1 VHLDLSPSVA
11 ASPAA
16 SDVAAGTVPTPDLE
30 GDLAA
35 AAAIITQ
42 SMRPV
47 ILAGLGARSQGVPA
61 AVRSFAERFGV
72 PVLTTYKA
80 KGVLPED
87 HVWAAGL
94 VTNGALEGR
103 VLAPADAILTVGF
116 ETVELMPGTWPWPRP
131 TIAIGDGVKND
142 HIPHEIELRGG
153 TADWLE
159 QLERTLVAAG
169 WGSAWTDCGRG
180 ARRGRRDGEDASL
193 TDLCQAWRA
202 QARRSRFTRPRSGSA
217 VNEDALA
224 ELAHKLKTPIAVIAG
239 HAELLAI
246 RDDDETRTT
255 AASQILAAARRLTQE
270 VDALLGI
277 DGELAAVAHA
287 ENGAARRSG
296 PPARVILID
305 DDVFVRRLLRMT
317 LPPEDFEIAEA
328 GDGDIALAIAEVQRP
343 DLVLLDWRM
352 PTVSGETVLMHLKDR
367 YPNVA
372 VVVLTVEGEQR
383 SRAGELG
390 ADAFLTKPF
399 SPVELLRTVERLV
412 ANRAEQH
419 VA

>member
-1 VHLDLSPSVA
+1 
-11 ASPAA
+11 
-16 SDVAAGTVPTPDLE
+16 
-30 GDLAA
+30 
-35 AAAIITQ
+35 
-42 SMRPV
+42 
-47 ILAGLGARSQGVPA
+47 
-61 AVRSFAERFGV
+61 
-72 PVLTTYKA
+72 
-80 KGVLPED
+80 
-87 HVWAAGL
+87 
-94 VTNGALEGR
+94 
-103 VLAPADAILTVGF
+103 
-116 ETVELMPGTWPWPRP
+116 
-131 TIAIGDGVKND
+131 
-142 HIPHEIELRGG
+142 
-153 TADWLE
+153 
-159 QLERTLVAAG
+159 
-169 WGSAWTDCGRG
+169 
-180 ARRGRRDGEDASL
+180 
-193 TDLCQAWRA
+193 
-202 QARRSRFTRPRSGSA
+202 

-224 ELAHKLKTPIAVIAG
+224 ELAHNLKTPIAVIAG
-239 HAELLAI
+239 HAELLAV

-277 DGELAAVAHA
+277 DGALAAVAQA

-296 PPARVILID
+296 RPARVILID

-328 GDGDIALAIAEVQRP
+328 GDGGIALAIAEVQCP

-352 PTVSGETVLMHLKDR
+352 PTVSGETVLVHLKDR